1 MNVARRIGY
10 LCTKDTE
17 AVMPI
22 YICHCEVAFQ
32 SEKHRTQ
39 LMIFSHI
46 SIICEMGNCLRV
58 TETFLIFVLLFV
70 PPFAHLS
77 YGQVFM
83 YKYMYKQ
90 KRDLPAKLR

>member
-1 MNVARRIGY
+1 
-10 LCTKDTE
+10 
-17 AVMPI
+17 
-22 YICHCEVAFQ
+22 
-32 SEKHRTQ
+32 
-39 LMIFSHI
+39 
-46 SIICEMGNCLRV
+46 MGNCLRV